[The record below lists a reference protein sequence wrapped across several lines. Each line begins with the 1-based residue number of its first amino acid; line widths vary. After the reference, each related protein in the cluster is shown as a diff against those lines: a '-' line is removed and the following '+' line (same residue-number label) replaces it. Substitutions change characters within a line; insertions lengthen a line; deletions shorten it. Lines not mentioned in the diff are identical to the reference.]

1 MKGGGGRTEHMPF
14 GEHFDPNRLM
24 VLLVDEAARKGPVDI
39 YLIRIM
45 ISFVKQTCRES
56 GTLLKNQ

>member
-1 MKGGGGRTEHMPF
+1 MPF
-14 GEHFDPNRLM
+14 GEHFEPNRLM

-39 YLIRIM
+39 YLFRIM
-45 ISFVKQTCRES
+45 ISFVKQTCRER